1 MSGLPTPN
9 TVLTSQTE
17 KDCHVSYN
25 PSFSD
30 YGTDTTAIVL
40 QHNIFL
46 VLNGDHRKELKEK
59 NERVK
64 NKGVCWLLY
73 WKYRKVKQKNGP
85 LFYYWF

>member
-64 NKGVCWLLY
+64 NKGVC
-73 WKYRKVKQKNGP
+73 
-85 LFYYWF
+85 